1 MIVCKW
7 WKEKGNCYHG
17 GGCEFRHSELPPP
30 QARAT
35 SSKVCWDWNL
45 GRPCSRACEAC
56 HFLHACQSCRRP
68 CPFGEGRVSCQSCR
82 GSVEAASSAGSPL
95 ASLTVAS
102 ELEVPNTAFVSFL
115 IGKGGSALRC
125 LEVETSCTVVIPRTL
140 PGRDASLASVRRIA
154 LRGPSAAAVARAE
167 VAVRQRLHEWNAR
180 QPPRAVAEGGAMVD
194 RCNESAMA
202 AAGGPAEPK
211 DAARGVELED
221 ESMLCVVC
229 LDAPKTHLLLPCGHK
244 CVCSGCAPDFAVS
257 AVASADETGWRRVG
271 SAQCPI
277 CRHEV
282 RSVAKVWE

>member
-1 MIVCKW
+1 M
-7 WKEKGNCYHG
+7 
-17 GGCEFRHSELPPP
+17 
-30 QARAT
+30 
-35 SSKVCWDWNL
+35 
-45 GRPCSRACEAC
+45 
-56 HFLHACQSCRRP
+56 
-68 CPFGEGRVSCQSCR
+68 
-82 GSVEAASSAGSPL
+82 
-95 ASLTVAS
+95 
-102 ELEVPNTAFVSFL
+102 PNTAFVSFL

-244 CVCSGCAPDFAVS
+244 CVCSGCAPVFAVS
-257 AVASADETGWRRVG
+257 AVASAEETGWRRVG